1 MYEVLLSPD
10 ARCAYDRAE
19 HDLVRKLDRCF
30 AVLSQEPHSHPRI
43 CRLTGI
49 HRGRWRFR
57 AGDWRVIYII
67 DEDSRRVFVLII
79 AHRRE
84 AYR

>member
-10 ARCAYDRAE
+10 ALRAYDRA
-19 HDLVRKLDRCF
+19 DSVLARKLNRCF
-30 AVLSQEPHSHPRI
+30 ALLAQEPHSHPRT
-43 CRLTGI
+43 RPLTGI

-57 AGDWRVIYII
+57 LGDWRVIYTI
-67 DEDSRRVFVLII
+67 DETSRRVFVLII